1 MASRRTFLQQTA
13 TTAFGAWAL
22 NHLPAAD
29 LLKKKRKLGVQ
40 LFTFFPSFEQDVPGN
55 LKKIADTGIVD
66 IESAYSLKGG
76 FYGMGAKEF
85 RKMVEDLGMKW
96 RSQHVL
102 GAPLKPNPQFDVSK
116 MPKFNTLK
124 NESQQIVDSMAESGV
139 KYLVCANYPH
149 DTLDEWKE
157 GLAVLQKTG
166 EQAKKA
172 GMVLAYHNHASEFK
186 ALDGV
191 IPYDLMCS
199 QVSGDVL
206 QLELDLA
213 WASQAGIDPVTL
225 FHKYPGRFPL
235 WHVKDFDEGYKNLK
249 PVGEGI
255 IDFKRIFAAAK
266 VAGTKHFFI
275 EHDMPA
281 DAFASIKS
289 SVTYLRNM

>member
-1 MASRRTFLQQTA
+1 MPSRRTFLKQTA
-13 TTAFGAWAL
+13 TTALGTWTMNQF
-22 NHLPAAD
+22 PASE

-40 LFTFFPSFEQDVPGN
+40 LFTFFPSFEMDVAGN
-55 LKKIADTGIVD
+55 LKKIADLGIVD

-76 FYGMGAKEF
+76 FYGMSAKEF

-124 NESQQIVDSMAESGV
+124 NESQQIIDSMAESGV

-157 GLAVLQKTG
+157 GLAVFQKAG

-172 GMVLAYHNHASEFK
+172 GMVLAYHNHASEF
-186 ALDGV
+186 ATVEGTV
-191 IPYDLMCS
+191 PYDLMCS
-199 QVSGDVL
+199 QLSADVL

-213 WASQAGIDPVTL
+213 WVAQAGVDPVAL
-225 FHKYPGRFPL
+225 FHKHPGRFPL
-235 WHVKDFDEGYKNLK
+235 WHVKDFDQGYKNLK

-275 EHDMPA
+275 ENDMPA
-281 DAFASIKS
+281 DAFASLTS
-289 SVTYLRNM
+289 SVNYLKKM

>member
-1 MASRRTFLQQTA
+1 MIVFYIPQKTNRAYYICLSLHFQTSTMASRRTFLQQTA

-157 GLAVLQKTG
+157 GLAVLQK
-166 EQAKKA
+166 QANRPKKRA
-172 GMVLAYHNHASEFK
+172 W
-186 ALDGV
+186 
-191 IPYDLMCS
+191 CS
-199 QVSGDVL
+199 H
-206 QLELDLA
+206 
-213 WASQAGIDPVTL
+213 ITTTPV
-225 FHKYPGRFPL
+225 
-235 WHVKDFDEGYKNLK
+235 NLK
-249 PVGEGI
+249 PWT
-255 IDFKRIFAAAK
+255 A
-266 VAGTKHFFI
+266 
-275 EHDMPA
+275 
-281 DAFASIKS
+281 
-289 SVTYLRNM
+289 